1 MKNIIRMTKILARKL
16 LNLLIRVRDTI
27 ISTLNG
33 VTLRQLLPNAR
44 FTNPSDCYKNVPHN
58 RIRKIGGIG
67 ETGSQTPS
75 VLILII
81 GKNVE
86 RFLPTLENNLQSLSY
101 PKHLISIGMLEGD
114 STDNTYGQLQK
125 MTERLQQSFHKV
137 ELHKKDFR
145 SVANTNHK
153 RWKVKTQ
160 LMRRTIIAKARNHLL
175 KLCLKD
181 EHQWVLWIDADV
193 MSWDKDVIE
202 QLLSFNKGI
211 VAPHCVREDGK
222 TFDLNSFKYKQDKKK
237 NWRSYIKDGLLQPP
251 RSFGRLYL
259 SDLQEYDLVSL
270 DGVGGTMLL
279 VNGELHRKGLIYPED
294 IYHLHIETEALAFMA
309 RDMGSEC
316 WGAPHVTIVHPSY

>member
-1 MKNIIRMTKILARKL
+1 MKNIIRMAKIPARKL
-16 LNLLIRVRDTI
+16 LNLLISVRDAI

-33 VTLRQLLPNAR
+33 VTLQQLLPNAR
-44 FTNPSDCYKNVPHN
+44 FTNPSDCYKNVPRN
-58 RIRKIGGIG
+58 RIGEIGNGG
-67 ETGSQTPS
+67 EAPS
-75 VLILII
+75 VLILVI

-114 STDNTYGQLQK
+114 STDDTYGQMQK
-125 MTERLQQSFHKV
+125 MTERLQQRFHKV
-137 ELHKKDFR
+137 ELHKKDF
-145 SVANTNHK
+145 SSAANIDHR
-153 RWKVKTQ
+153 RWKLKAQ
-160 LMRRTIIAKARNHLL
+160 LMRRTIIAQARNHLL

-202 QLLSFNKGI
+202 QLLSFNKDI

-222 TFDLNSFKYKQDKKK
+222 TFDLNSFKYKQDRKK

-279 VNGELHRKGLIYPED
+279 VNGELHRKGLLYPED